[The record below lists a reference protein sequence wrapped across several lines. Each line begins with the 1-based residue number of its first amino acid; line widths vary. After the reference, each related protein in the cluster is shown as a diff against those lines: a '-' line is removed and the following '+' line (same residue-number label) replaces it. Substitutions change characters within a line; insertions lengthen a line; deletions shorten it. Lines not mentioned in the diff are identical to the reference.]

1 MKKVINLKNLLF
13 CAMLALSI
21 ALSTVSAQAAPLDNL
36 GNTVDGSVLTNET
49 EAFGNYQ
56 PAPAGG
62 LGLCTAQTLVGRW
75 LYGALFR

>member
-49 EAFGNYQ
+49 EASTVLPKCGKKYIF
-56 PAPAGG
+56 
-62 LGLCTAQTLVGRW
+62 TSRI
-75 LYGALFR
+75 